1 MIEHLTQELMGVLEK
16 IQIIIIIIS
25 CLFQLAH
32 VVVSRSQEI
41 VFDARANV
49 DQQTSTTRY
58 SLEKS
63 LNNLVLAD
71 QIYRENLKQPQQ
83 LLECNQKLAALE
95 FELNKAMNNPAAM
108 DSQSLFGRPLD
119 AWNTSNSVGILLKS
133 LKSQLVEFFK

>member
-1 MIEHLTQELMGVLEK
+1 MGVLEK
-16 IQIIIIIIS
+16 IQIIIIIS

-32 VVVSRSQEI
+32 VVVISSQEI

-49 DQQTSTTRY
+49 EQTSTTSTRY

-71 QIYRENLKQPQQ
+71 QIYRENLKQSQQ

-108 DSQSLFGRPLD
+108 ADSQSLFGRPLD